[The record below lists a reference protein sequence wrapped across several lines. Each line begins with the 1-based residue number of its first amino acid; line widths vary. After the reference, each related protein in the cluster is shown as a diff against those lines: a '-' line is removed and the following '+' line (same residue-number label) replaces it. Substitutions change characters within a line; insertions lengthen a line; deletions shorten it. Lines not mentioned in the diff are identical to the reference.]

1 MIKHRILSLVL
12 TGMLC
17 VSTVPAE
24 HIMAEAPGQ
33 PEQYISSGQQV
44 HGQPVYR
51 QTVPVL
57 QDRKLSSA
65 RQGGKKWESR
75 QPNDAKQ
82 IGLNQLGVK
91 QENSEPQLPKQ
102 QLTNQQDSQP
112 TQTDQQDT
120 NLKDSQPAKTDQKAT
135 DKQDAQTKQ
144 TNQQSTDLQDSQKK
158 QTEQQQ
164 TKKPKLQPN
173 HTEQQG
179 IQPDPAETQ
188 HTEQQDSQKSP
199 TQQQG
204 TKQKD
209 TNAQTSGQHK
219 KKASQA
225 EGTKVSPVPPAISY
239 DYYDEYAV
247 SPQIISG
254 TGRTARASAS
264 YKVVTMY
271 QLNYLFPN
279 AIVVDGKTV
288 YEPGTQIR
296 YLQYNGSD
304 AFYDGMSKK
313 ACYCMASVL
322 ADPAGAVSP
331 SDKFIINKRL
341 NYVLYNGV
349 RRIGHNAYN
358 SSYRSGSWEKDY
370 YITAVAV
377 HLTNMDLGNET
388 KVSLS
393 TLEASVNA
401 SNVDGAKDTWKLIKK
416 LYTDAKTAEGTNSS
430 GEISTPDYLL
440 TSSNTTDSWSKQSDG
455 TWNSSKFTVSVS
467 DVYAVSDR
475 KGTVVDD
482 TTGKLVTGV
491 SLIYNTDDVHSGF
504 YVKATDESYKSM
516 GKSGTT
522 LRIISTVV
530 AHSLSGTTFKPNVS
544 TKQPVIAMMFGES
557 EKDKSV
563 TAYARSS
570 YTPPNGS
577 VKVIKKDKD
586 SGAVLPG
593 AQFRLDR
600 WNGNSYSELGMLE
613 YRDGAYT
620 RAGLDPGKYRVTET
634 KPPLGYLY
642 QTPSWS
648 REFTVDEKE
657 NGTRDFTYTVDNT
670 KVYPKISI
678 SKLAGKT
685 TGVTLVDGRY
695 VGEKKPGWYD
705 LGEKVSFKIIV
716 RNYGNAT
723 AKNLQVVDTMTEDLK
738 NAVNVQDAH
747 FLVLEGIKTSL
758 GRPVSIIQKAETY
771 LTIDELAAGDSVAF
785 DFVVTVKSADIPVL
799 EKLKNI
805 VKVTG
810 FYINGPDTLP
820 IPTDEDDE
828 DEDCINIASP
838 RLSVSKLASR
848 TSGVTLVDGRYEGEK
863 QPGWYDYGEQ
873 VTYRIIVRNY
883 GNVMLK
889 NLKVS
894 DLLTPDLEQAVK
906 LSSASFSI
914 PEDIRTN
921 LGNPVTITKDK
932 DTELTIHQLESG
944 DSVAF
949 DFVLTIKTD
958 AIPVLT
964 SLQNIVTVT
973 GDYALPHDP
982 ESIKPVPA
990 DEDDEDEDKINIA
1003 SPRISISK
1011 LANRTVGVTLVNGR
1025 YEGEKQPGW
1034 YDYGDRVTYRIIVRN
1049 YGNVTAK
1056 NLKVADLMTDDLK
1069 HGVDYSKTSFVVPAF
1084 LKTELEKDISV
1095 TTVSSTEL
1103 VIDQL
1108 EPEDSVAFDFTVTLN
1123 KKHIPVLEELQNI
1136 IVVTGVYVKPD
1147 DPAHPSPI
1155 PVDEDD
1161 EDEDKINVADPK
1173 VSISKLAD
1181 RTEGVKLVDGRYQG
1195 KKEAGIYYAGEKV
1208 AYTIIVRNYG
1218 NVTLKDLHVADR
1230 MSKELKAAAI
1240 SDGSEYQIPSNLLT
1254 EQKNPVNID
1263 IKGKDAV
1270 INLLGPGDS
1279 VTFQFTVSLKK
1290 DSIRTLKSLS
1300 NLVEVSGTYEK
1311 PGSSTPSA
1319 IPTDEDD
1326 RDEDEIDIF
1335 CGYVQI
1341 TKVSSDS
1348 SKKLAGAEFTLYTSD
1363 GQKAGTFVTDSK
1375 GIAKSGP
1382 LYQTDYY
1389 LKEIKAPDGY
1399 QLDSTSYPFKV
1410 KSDGETI
1417 KVQIKNTPL
1426 SPKAKAAKTGDSS
1439 PLVPYCLL
1447 AFSALTLSIML
1458 TRKKRS

>member
-1 MIKHRILSLVL
+1 MIKHSILSLVL
-12 TGMLC
+12 AGMLC

-24 HIMAEAPGQ
+24 HMLAGA
-33 PEQYISSGQQV
+33 PEQPKQHISSGQQV
-44 HGQPVYR
+44 PGQPLYNQQVCR
-51 QTVPVL
+51 QPVPVL
-57 QDRKLSSA
+57 QGRKLPSTGH
-65 RQGGKKWESR
+65 RDKKCPGSR
-75 QPNDAKQ
+75 SKQ
-82 IGLNQLGVK
+82 TV
-91 QENSEPQLPKQ
+91 
-102 QLTNQQDSQP
+102 QQDTRQKDHPS
-112 TQTDQQDT
+112 TQTDQ
-120 NLKDSQPAKTDQKAT
+120 
-135 DKQDAQTKQ
+135 
-144 TNQQSTDLQDSQKK
+144 
-158 QTEQQQ
+158 
-164 TKKPKLQPN
+164 
-173 HTEQQG
+173 
-179 IQPDPAETQ
+179 
-188 HTEQQDSQKSP
+188 
-199 TQQQG
+199 
-204 TKQKD
+204 KD
-209 TNAQTSGQHK
+209 TTAQTSGHHEK
-219 KKASQA
+219 KPSRTK
-225 EGTKVSPVPPAISY
+225 GTKISPVPPVISY
-239 DYYDEYAV
+239 DFYDEYAV
-247 SPQIISG
+247 SPQTTSEN
-254 TGRTARASAS
+254 GRTARAPAS

-279 AIVVDGKTV
+279 AIVVDGKAV

-304 AFYDGMSKK
+304 TFYDGMSKK
-313 ACYCMASVL
+313 ACYCMSSVL
-322 ADPAGAVSP
+322 SDPSGSVSP
-331 SDKFIINKRL
+331 TDKFIIDKRL
-341 NYVLYNGV
+341 NYILYNGV

-377 HLTNMDLGNET
+377 HLTNMDLGNEA
-388 KVSLS
+388 KVSLA
-393 TLEASVNA
+393 TIEASVNT
-401 SNVDGAKDTWKLIKK
+401 SNVDGAKDTWKRIKK

-440 TSSNTTDSWSKQSDG
+440 TSSNTTESWTKQSDG

-467 DVYAVSDR
+467 DEYAVSDR

-482 TTGKLVTGV
+482 TTGKPAAGV
-491 SLIYNTDDVHSGF
+491 SLSYSTDDVHSSF
-504 YVKATDESYKSM
+504 YVKATDEAYKSM

-522 LRIISTVV
+522 LRITSTVV
-530 AHSLSGTTFKPNVS
+530 AHGLSGTTFKPNVS
-544 TKQPVIAMMFGES
+544 TKQPVISMMFGAS
-557 EKDKSV
+557 EKAKSV

-577 VKVIKKDKD
+577 VKIIKKDKD

-593 AQFRLDR
+593 AQFGLDR
-600 WNGNSYSELGMLE
+600 WNGSSYSELGMLE
-613 YRDGAYT
+613 YRDGAYS
-620 RAGLDPGKYRVTET
+620 RSGLAPGKYRVTET
-634 KPPLGYLY
+634 KPPSGYLY

-648 REFTVDEKE
+648 REFTVDEEE

-670 KVYPKISI
+670 RANPKISI
-678 SKLAGKT
+678 SKLAPKT

-695 VGEKKPGWYD
+695 MGEKKPGWYD
-705 LGEKVSFKIIV
+705 LGETVSFKIIV
-716 RNYGNAT
+716 RNYGNVT
-723 AKNLQVVDTMTEDLK
+723 AKDLKVMDTMTEDLK
-738 NAVNVQDAH
+738 NAVNVPDAH
-747 FLVLEGIKTSL
+747 FLVPEGIKTSL
-758 GRPVSIIQKAETY
+758 GRPVSIIQKSETH
-771 LTIDELAAGDSVAF
+771 LTMDGLAAGDSVAF

-799 EKLKNI
+799 ENLKNV

-810 FYINGPDTLP
+810 FYVNGPDTLP
-820 IPTDEDDE
+820 IPADEDDE

-838 RLSVSKLASR
+838 KLSVSKLAGR

-863 QPGWYDYGEQ
+863 QPGWYDYGDQ

-883 GNVMLK
+883 GNVILK

-914 PEDIRTN
+914 PEDIQTS
-921 LGNPVTITKDK
+921 LGNPVTITKGK
-932 DTELTIHQLESG
+932 DSELTIHQLESG

-949 DFVLTIKTD
+949 DFVLTIKAD

-964 SLQNIVTVT
+964 GLQNIVTVT
-973 GDYALPHDP
+973 GDYAFPDDP
-982 ESIKPVPA
+982 GSLKPVPA

-1011 LANRTVGVTLVNGR
+1011 LADRTEGVTLVDGR
-1025 YEGEKQPGW
+1025 YEGQKQPGW

-1056 NLKVADLMTDDLK
+1056 NLKVTDLMTDDLK
-1069 HGVDYSKTSFVVPAF
+1069 HGVESSKTSFAVPVS

-1095 TTVSSTEL
+1095 TTVSGTEL
-1103 VIDQL
+1103 AIDQL

-1123 KKHIPVLEELQNI
+1123 KENIPVLEKLQNI
-1136 IVVTGVYVKPD
+1136 IAVTGDYVKPD
-1147 DPAHPSPI
+1147 DPDHPSPI
-1155 PVDEDD
+1155 PADEDD

-1173 VSISKLAD
+1173 VSVSKLAD
-1181 RTEGVKLVDGRYQG
+1181 RTKGVKLADGRYQG
-1195 KKEAGIYYAGEKV
+1195 KKETGIYYAGEKV
-1208 AYTIIVRNYG
+1208 AYKIIVRNYG
-1218 NVTLKDLHVADR
+1218 NVTLKNLRVTDR
-1230 MSKELKAAAI
+1230 MSKELKAAAV
-1240 SDGSEYQIPSNLLT
+1240 SDSAAYQIPSGLLT

-1263 IKGKDAV
+1263 IKEKEAV
-1270 INLLGPGDS
+1270 IDLLGPGDS
-1279 VTFQFTVSLKK
+1279 VTFQFILTLKK
-1290 DSIRTLKSLS
+1290 DSIRTLKSLN
-1300 NLVEVSGTYEK
+1300 NLIEVSGTYEK
-1311 PGSSTPSA
+1311 PGSSTPSV
-1319 IPTDEDD
+1319 IPPDEDD

-1348 SKKLAGAEFTLYTSD
+1348 SKKLAGAKFTLYTSD

-1389 LKEIKAPDGY
+1389 LKEIKAPKGY

-1447 AFSALTLSIML
+1447 AFSALSLSIML
-1458 TRKKRS
+1458 IRKKRS

>member
-1 MIKHRILSLVL
+1 MIKHSILSLVL

-24 HIMAEAPGQ
+24 HMLAGA
-33 PEQYISSGQQV
+33 PEQPKQHISSGQQV
-44 HGQPVYR
+44 PGQPLYSQQVCR

-57 QDRKLSSA
+57 QDSKLPSPGH
-65 RQGGKKWESR
+65 RDKKCPGSRSR
-75 QPNDAKQ
+75 QT
-82 IGLNQLGVK
+82 V
-91 QENSEPQLPKQ
+91 
-102 QLTNQQDSQP
+102 QQDTKQKDPPPAQTAQKDTSQP
-112 TQTDQQDT
+112 DSQITQTEQTQTDQP
-120 NLKDSQPAKTDQKAT
+120 DSQAKHTEQTQTDRPDSQAKHTEQLQTDQP
-135 DKQDAQTKQ
+135 
-144 TNQQSTDLQDSQKK
+144 DSQAKH
-158 QTEQQQ
+158 TEQTQ
-164 TKKPKLQPN
+164 KPKSRPS

-179 IQPDPAETQ
+179 A
-188 HTEQQDSQKSP
+188 
-199 TQQQG
+199 
-204 TKQKD
+204 KQKD
-209 TNAQTSGQHK
+209 TTAQTSGHHEK
-219 KKASQA
+219 KPSRTK
-225 EGTKVSPVPPAISY
+225 GTKISPVPPVISY
-239 DYYDEYAV
+239 DFYDEYAV
-247 SPQIISG
+247 SPQTTSES
-254 TGRTARASAS
+254 GRTARASAS

-279 AIVVDGKTV
+279 AIVVDGKAV

-304 AFYDGMSKK
+304 TFYDGMSKK

-322 ADPAGAVSP
+322 ADPSGAVSP
-331 SDKFIINKRL
+331 TDKFIINKRL
-341 NYVLYNGV
+341 NYILYNGV

-393 TLEASVNA
+393 TIEASVNT
-401 SNVDGAKDTWKLIKK
+401 SNVDGAKDTWKRIKT

-440 TSSNTTDSWSKQSDG
+440 TSSNTTESWTKQSDG

-467 DVYAVSDR
+467 DEYAVSDR

-482 TTGKLVTGV
+482 TTGKPVAGV
-491 SLIYNTDDVHSGF
+491 SLSYSTDDIHSSF
-504 YVKATDESYKSM
+504 YVKATDEAYKSM

-522 LRIISTVV
+522 LRITSTVV
-530 AHSLSGTTFKPNVS
+530 AHGLSGTTFKPSVS
-544 TKQPVIAMMFGES
+544 TKQPVISMMFGAS
-557 EKDKSV
+557 EKAKSV

-593 AQFRLDR
+593 AQFGLDR
-600 WNGNSYSELGMLE
+600 WNGSSYSELGMLE
-613 YRDGAYT
+613 YRDGAYS
-620 RAGLDPGKYRVTET
+620 RSELAPGKYRVTET
-634 KPPLGYLY
+634 KPPSGYLY

-648 REFTVDEKE
+648 REFTVDEEE

-670 KVYPKISI
+670 RVNPKISI
-678 SKLAGKT
+678 SKLACKT

-695 VGEKKPGWYD
+695 MGEKKPGWYD
-705 LGEKVSFKIIV
+705 LGEAVSFKIIV
-716 RNYGNAT
+716 RNYGNVT
-723 AKNLQVVDTMTEDLK
+723 AKDLQVMDTMTEDLK
-738 NAVNVQDAH
+738 KAVNVPDTH
-747 FLVLEGIKTSL
+747 FLVPEGIKTSL
-758 GRPVSIIQKAETY
+758 GRPVSIIQKSETH
-771 LTIDELAAGDSVAF
+771 LTMDELAAGDSVAF
-785 DFVVTVKSADIPVL
+785 DFVVTVKPADIPVL
-799 EKLKNI
+799 EKLQNI

-810 FYINGPDTLP
+810 FYVNGPDTLP
-820 IPTDEDDE
+820 IPT
-828 DEDCINIASP
+828 
-838 RLSVSKLASR
+838 
-848 TSGVTLVDGRYEGEK
+848 
-863 QPGWYDYGEQ
+863 
-873 VTYRIIVRNY
+873 
-883 GNVMLK
+883 
-889 NLKVS
+889 
-894 DLLTPDLEQAVK
+894 
-906 LSSASFSI
+906 
-914 PEDIRTN
+914 
-921 LGNPVTITKDK
+921 
-932 DTELTIHQLESG
+932 
-944 DSVAF
+944 
-949 DFVLTIKTD
+949 
-958 AIPVLT
+958 
-964 SLQNIVTVT
+964 
-973 GDYALPHDP
+973 
-982 ESIKPVPA
+982 

-1011 LANRTVGVTLVNGR
+1011 LADRTEGVTLVDGR
-1025 YEGEKQPGW
+1025 YEGQKQPGW

-1056 NLKVADLMTDDLK
+1056 NLKVTDLMTNDLK
-1069 HGVDYSKTSFVVPAF
+1069 HGVESSKTSFVVPVS

-1095 TTVSSTEL
+1095 TTVSDTEL

-1108 EPEDSVAFDFTVTLN
+1108 DPEDSVAFDFSVTLN
-1123 KKHIPVLEELQNI
+1123 KENIPVLEKLQNI
-1136 IVVTGVYVKPD
+1136 IVVAGDYIKPD
-1147 DPAHPSPI
+1147 DPNHPSPI
-1155 PVDEDD
+1155 PADEDD

-1181 RTEGVKLVDGRYQG
+1181 RTKGVKLADGRYQG

-1208 AYTIIVRNYG
+1208 AYKIIVRNYG
-1218 NVTLKDLHVADR
+1218 NVTLKNLRVTDR
-1230 MSKELKAAAI
+1230 MSKELKAAVI
-1240 SDGSEYQIPSNLLT
+1240 SDSAGYQIPSDLLT

-1263 IKGKDAV
+1263 IKGKEAV
-1270 INLLGPGDS
+1270 IDLLGPGDS
-1279 VTFQFTVSLKK
+1279 VTFQFILTLKK
-1290 DSIRTLKSLS
+1290 DSIRTLKSLN
-1300 NLVEVSGTYEK
+1300 NLIEVSGTFEK

-1319 IPTDEDD
+1319 IPPDEDD

-1348 SKKLAGAEFTLYTSD
+1348 SKKLAGAKFTLYTSD

-1389 LKEIKAPDGY
+1389 IKEIKAPKGY

-1410 KSDGETI
+1410 KTDGETI

-1426 SPKAKAAKTGDSS
+1426 SPKAKAAQTGDPS

-1447 AFSALTLSIML
+1447 AFSALFLSMML
-1458 TRKKRS
+1458 IRKKRS